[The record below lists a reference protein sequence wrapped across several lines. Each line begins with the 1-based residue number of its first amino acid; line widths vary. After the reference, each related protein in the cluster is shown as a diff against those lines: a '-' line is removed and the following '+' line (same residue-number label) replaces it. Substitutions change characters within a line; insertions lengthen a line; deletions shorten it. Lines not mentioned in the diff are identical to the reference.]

1 MQNIV
6 CSIGQCGFHG
16 ASGFCQKRVVKIN
29 DQGVCNWLTKPG
41 WEQQIESKYKH
52 GYKAREP
59 VQTPAEIG
67 TNKDQDQT
75 ESGKEQPPRD

>member
-1 MQNIV
+1 MQNII

-41 WEQQIESKYKH
+41 WEQ
-52 GYKAREP
+52 
-59 VQTPAEIG
+59 
-67 TNKDQDQT
+67 
-75 ESGKEQPPRD
+75 